1 MTTNVLHVLPDLRVG
16 GGQQVVLDA
25 VRSGDPTKFRYHIA
39 HILPDDE
46 MGDRFR
52 DLGIDTV
59 DVGGRSP
66 VSTVR
71 RLVRL
76 IGDLSVDLVHVHS
89 PVDRKYGHS
98 AALLA
103 RKPVVSHLHSP
114 WDHRGTRIPAGSGL
128 AKSALKHL
136 KAAGRDATERR
147 VVARYIAV
155 SEAVL
160 DFFEAAGLGPVTLI
174 EHGVDLERFAATGAG
189 DTEARRRVGS
199 DRRVVM
205 SVARLDVGKGHLD
218 LVRATTLTTHDDW
231 DLVLVGDGPLAPEI
245 NEFAAHLGVSERVHL
260 LGSRDDVP
268 DLLPAADV
276 WALASESEGLP
287 ISVIEAMAAARPIV
301 CYDLP
306 TLRNML
312 ADDSGLLVDHDPQ
325 SLATA
330 IDTLFDDPD
339 LAARLGAAA
348 GGRAADR
355 YDAKTMA
362 RSIEAVY
369 ESVISG

>member
-1 MTTNVLHVLPDLRVG
+1 MTIDVLHVLPDLKVG

-25 VRSGDPTKFRYHIA
+25 VRSGDRTRFRYHIA
-39 HILPDDE
+39 HIFPDDE
-46 MGDRFR
+46 MGHRFR

-59 DVGGRSP
+59 CVAGRSP

-71 RLVRL
+71 QLVRL
-76 IGDLSVDLVHVHS
+76 IGNLSVDLLHVHS

-98 AALLA
+98 AALLT

-128 AKSALKHL
+128 AKSAVKRL
-136 KAAGRDATERR
+136 KAAGRDSAERR

-160 DFFEAAGLGPVTLI
+160 EFFEARGLDRITLI
-174 EHGVDLERFAATGAG
+174 ENGVDLGRFAPTDTGRS
-189 DTEARRRVGS
+189 EARQRVGT

-218 LVRATTLTTHDDW
+218 LVRATTLTMHEDW
-231 DLVLVGDGPLAPEI
+231 DLVLVGDGPLTSEI
-245 NEFAAHLGVSERVHL
+245 SEFAAQLGVTDRVRL
-260 LGSRDDVP
+260 LGSRGDVP
-268 DLLPAADV
+268 ELLPAADV

-306 TLRNML
+306 TLRQML
-312 ADDSGLLVDHDPQ
+312 ADDSGMLVDHDPR
-325 SLATA
+325 SLAA
-330 IDTLFDDPD
+330 AFDALFDNPD
-339 LAARLGAAA
+339 LAARLGTAACS
-348 GGRAADR
+348 RAAER

-369 ESVISG
+369 NSVISG